1 MVKLCFVTPRGTFYP
16 QGGGISFSVFL
27 SVFVGV
33 PFKEKA
39 EVYIFIYIACIDHLN
54 PGLLNYAS
62 KGIKKIKNDVQ
73 T

>member
-1 MVKLCFVTPRGTFYP
+1 VGASPSLY
-16 QGGGISFSVFL
+16 L